1 MSNET
6 ASATATEL
14 LDRARNLISKL
25 TSLHD
30 LMLLTARIE
39 HGIRVNELVYDLAV
53 ILHENRTGNAVQATV
68 EEGEGGV

>member
-1 MSNET
+1 MSNGT
-6 ASATATEL
+6 ASATTTEL

-39 HGIRVNELVYDLAV
+39 HGILVNELVYDLAV